1 MQEIVENKV
10 TKERFEYL
18 ETSDATEG
26 KSFKFRVTVGK
37 GAFFPVCHVHP
48 SQDEKFTLEKG
59 QLRLKVM
66 GKERFLNPGDE
77 LLIKKGTPHQWWN
90 IAEGE
95 SVMIIELTPAGNTEE
110 FIKQLAYLAGTGKCD
125 KIGLPSIL
133 QTLAWMNK
141 YETYLAGP
149 PVFMQ
154 KFAGA
159 ILGPVMR
166 LIGYKDYYPEAN
178 RAS

>member
-1 MQEIVENKV
+1 MQEIVVNEV

-18 ETSDATEG
+18 ETSKTTNG
-26 KSFKFRVTVGK
+26 KSFKFRVTVDK
-37 GAFFPVCHVHP
+37 GAFFPVYHLHP

-59 QLRLKVM
+59 KLRLKVN
-66 GKERFLNPGDE
+66 GEERFLNVGQE
-77 LLIKKGTPHQWWN
+77 LLIKKGTAHQWWN
-90 IAEGE
+90 IADSE
-95 SVMIIELTPAGNTEE
+95 SVMVIELTPAGPTEE
-110 FIKQLAYLAGTGKCD
+110 FIKQLAYLASIGKCD
-125 KIGLPSIL
+125 KISLPSIF

-154 KFAGA
+154 KLAGG

-166 LIGYKDYYPEAN
+166 LVGYKDYYPEAE
-178 RAS
+178 